1 MANVQYSGVRESR
14 PGRVND
20 LGTTG
25 KEVEENYKKGC
36 LKRADRSFAQGLQC
50 QQINSM
56 AALMSLEDSVF
67 VSHSPQGCVGCTIM
81 AVDMYRVGQAHRGI
95 KYIKNPRIIVTNI
108 DQKSVVFGGEQKLRD
123 SVKKAVERYSPKV
136 IFIYASCASG
146 IIGDDIVSVTEE
158 FQDQGYEVYPIETPG
173 FAGDSNL
180 GYETI
185 WNTMIDKVIEKD
197 VPKNDKLV
205 NIFGIVPYHDPFW
218 SGTLEEIDRIL
229 SRLGLTVNTFF
240 TKDQGIETIKKCS
253 GAALNIIINPWLFKG
268 PARKF
273 EQKFGVPSIRIP
285 GLPIGATDTTAFVRA
300 VAEALNLDQA
310 LVDSVIESEEAYVY
324 NYLAQAI
331 GVVSWKR
338 FAVVADANNAVG
350 LTRYLANDFSFTPVL
365 VVISEPMFRQEDK
378 DRVLAQI
385 ENLEYAVPP
394 KVIFTADQYDVN
406 QAILNE
412 EKEITLILGS
422 SNDREVAL
430 TKDCQFI
437 LTSFPMNER
446 LVFNRTYAGYRGSLT
461 FTEDLYDNL

>member
-1 MANVQYSGVRESR
+1 MSQV
-14 PGRVND
+14 
-20 LGTTG
+20 L
-25 KEVEENYKKGC
+25 ENPRGGC
-36 LKRADRSFAQGLQC
+36 VLAG
-50 QQINSM
+50 INSVLGAIHKVCPVYHSGPGCCM
-56 AALMSLEDSVF
+56 QTTAADQGQSGHKSSCF
-67 VSHSPQGCVGCTIM
+67 VSSVSIPSSNM
-81 AVDMYRVGQAHRGI
+81 LE
-95 KYIKNPRIIVTNI
+95 KE
-108 DQKSVVFGGEQKLRD
+108 VVFGGTDKLRTTIQGAID
-123 SVKKAVERYSPKV
+123 IIDADAYFVLTGCTA
-136 IFIYASCASG
+136 G

-158 FQDQGYEVYPIETPG
+158 FQNQGYEVYPIETPG

-300 VAEALNLDQA
+300 VAEVLNLDQA

-378 DRVLAQI
+378 DRILVQI

-394 KVIFTADQYDVN
+394 KVIFTADQYEVN